1 MNKRAKQ
8 LAAASSVPVL
18 ILLSMCIIPLYTMFN
33 GKEMILQTKPLDPS
47 DLFRG
52 DYVILQYEAEE
63 VPIKFVDE
71 AVVKGLQNRWG
82 ELEVYVL
89 MEKKDGIHT
98 PIKVTL
104 EKPTKGVFLKGT
116 LNYIDKDNNGQEI
129 AFIQYNLDNY
139 FLEDN
144 TGTEWE
150 KASAQGEI
158 LAKLK
163 VNNGYAVLTDITT
176 K

>member
-8 LAAASSVPVL
+8 LVLACSLPVL
-18 ILLSMCIIPLYTMFN
+18 ILLGMCFIPVYTMLT
-33 GKEMILQTKPLDPS
+33 GEEMILQTKPLDPS

-52 DYVILQYEAEE
+52 DYVALQYEAEE
-63 VPIKFVDE
+63 VPIKLVE
-71 AVVKGLQNRWG
+71 KAVVAQMQFRGG
-82 ELEVYVL
+82 AFDVYVL
-89 MEKKDGIHT
+89 MEKKNGVHT

-104 EKPTKGVFLKGT
+104 KKPDQGIFLKGT
-116 LNYIDKDNNGQEI
+116 LNYMDKDIKGQEI
-129 AFIQYNLDNY
+129 AFIGYNLDNY
-139 FLEDN
+139 YLEDN

-150 KASAQGEI
+150 KASAKGEI

-163 VNNGYAVLTDITT
+163 VNNGYAVLTDIST

>member
-8 LAAASSVPVL
+8 LVLACSVPVL
-18 ILLSMCIIPLYTMFN
+18 ILLGMCFTPLYTMLT
-33 GKEMILQTKPLDPS
+33 GVDMILQTKPLDPS

-52 DYVILQYEAEE
+52 DYVTLQYEAEE
-63 VPIKFVDE
+63 VPISLVDK
-71 AVVKGLQNRWG
+71 AVVSRLQDQG
-82 ELEVYVL
+82 GQFEVFVL
-89 MEKKDGIHT
+89 MEKKDGVHT
-98 PIKVTL
+98 PIKVSL
-104 EKPTKGVFLKGT
+104 EKPDKGIFLKGT
-116 LNYIDKDNNGQEI
+116 INYIDKGNQGQEI
-129 AFIQYNLDNY
+129 AFIEYNLDKY

-144 TGTEWE
+144 TGAEWE
-150 KASAQGEI
+150 KASAKGEI